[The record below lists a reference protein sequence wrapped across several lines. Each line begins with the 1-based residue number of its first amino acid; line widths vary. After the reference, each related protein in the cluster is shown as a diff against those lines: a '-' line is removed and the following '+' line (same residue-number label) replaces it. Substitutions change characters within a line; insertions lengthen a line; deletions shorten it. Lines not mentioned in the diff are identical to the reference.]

1 MTPRDFFELVAK
13 MRQAQKAYFKTRT
26 ASNLQRSKEL
36 EKAVDAEIERVR
48 DIQNDIQNPKLF

>member
-26 ASNLQRSKEL
+26 ASNIQRSKEL
-36 EKAVDAEIERVR
+36 EKMVDKEIERVR
-48 DIQNDIQNPKLF
+48 EIQNDIQNPKLF